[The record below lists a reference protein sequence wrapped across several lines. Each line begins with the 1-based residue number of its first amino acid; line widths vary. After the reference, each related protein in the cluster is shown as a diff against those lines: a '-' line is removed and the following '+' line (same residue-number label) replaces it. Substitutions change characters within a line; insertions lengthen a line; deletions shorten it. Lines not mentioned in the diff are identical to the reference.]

1 MPECRLYPSHHE
13 TLNHLSLDVMPFHP
27 SAILEAKDMHAY
39 QLLWAGQVCE
49 EMGIRQHSSTCKCM
63 HQISSK
69 LMDLTTKETTGT
81 NFQKRLETYVSLS
94 LIYPKLSENISCHP
108 NIKDEAVPVQAMKAY
123 QGVEI
128 WQHTFLP
135 LALDGGP
142 VLSFVPWQLL

>member
-1 MPECRLYPSHHE
+1 
-13 TLNHLSLDVMPFHP
+13 
-27 SAILEAKDMHAY
+27 
-39 QLLWAGQVCE
+39 
-49 EMGIRQHSSTCKCM
+49 
-63 HQISSK
+63 
-69 LMDLTTKETTGT
+69 MDLTTKETTGT

-123 QGVEI
+123 QGVET